1 MRNLLDKIFFRSNNL
16 DFFSQKIKKLS
27 KKKSIKK
34 IFDSIN
40 SYSDESKIKFVGGC
54 VRKIIT
60 NEEVDDIDLATNLEP
75 NQVCEVLK
83 RENINYFETGIEHG
97 TVTAIIEDY
106 KFEITSLREDIS
118 TDGRHAKVK
127 FSKNWKDDASRR
139 DFTINSIY
147 ADSDGNL
154 FDPFNGKS
162 DLEKGIVKFIGDAD
176 KRIKEDY
183 LRILRYIRFFL
194 NYSKKPHDMETLRKL
209 RINIG
214 GVSKLSKER
223 ILLELKKISK
233 IETIEKLSKEKFCFD
248 LILIVFPELKNLK
261 IFSKLDFQKK
271 NLLKHSDFILILSL
285 MIIDETD
292 NTDYFLYRFN
302 VSKNDK
308 KRIKTIDYFFKDK
321 VNSKTFTEENLNKF
335 FYYNGNQSVIDILT
349 FKAIKSKNLDKN
361 LLNLIDI
368 YKKKEKPTMPIKAKL
383 LMDKYQISEGKN
395 LGSKLKLIEEAWV
408 NNNFEISEK
417 QIDNI
422 IHN

>member
-1 MRNLLDKIFFRSNNL
+1 
-16 DFFSQKIKKLS
+16 
-27 KKKSIKK
+27 
-34 IFDSIN
+34 
-40 SYSDESKIKFVGGC
+40 
-54 VRKIIT
+54 
-60 NEEVDDIDLATNLEP
+60 
-75 NQVCEVLK
+75 
-83 RENINYFETGIEHG
+83 
-97 TVTAIIEDY
+97 
-106 KFEITSLREDIS
+106 
-118 TDGRHAKVK
+118 
-127 FSKNWKDDASRR
+127 
-139 DFTINSIY
+139 
-147 ADSDGNL
+147 
-154 FDPFNGKS
+154 
-162 DLEKGIVKFIGDAD
+162 
-176 KRIKEDY
+176 
-183 LRILRYIRFFL
+183 
-194 NYSKKPHDMETLRKL
+194 
-209 RINIG
+209 
-214 GVSKLSKER
+214 
-223 ILLELKKISK
+223 
-233 IETIEKLSKEKFCFD
+233 
-248 LILIVFPELKNLK
+248 
-261 IFSKLDFQKK
+261 
-271 NLLKHSDFILILSL
+271 